1 MAKLL
6 VMLVVRILSGK
17 AQDSVVD
24 LRDVVFETGLRAPS
38 SLVHVDDSFTHIAMI
53 LTNIAGKPKRE
64 NNILIEF
71 NKKSDGLT
79 TLHVKFK
86 NMLESIFLHS
96 SGTPIHYIFMTDQE
110 SMPIIRKVLKAEIG
124 KYLSESVIQSPRI
137 PQIYKNAVD
146 DNIPRMRVEFVDVDL
161 IIAKHRTEIDLMK
174 KYFGHQFPPG
184 SVFKSIS
191 GTKPDIYPVRKY
203 QLDLFYIA
211 PFFHQEFPRELEK
224 LIVLDTDLEFR
235 WGLNRLHV
243 PCCIY

>member
-1 MAKLL
+1 MAILL
-6 VMLVVRILSGK
+6 VMLVVIILSGK

-64 NNILIEF
+64 NKILIEF

-110 SMPIIRKVLKAEIG
+110 SMPIIKKVLKAEIG
-124 KYLSESVIQSPRI
+124 KHLSEMEELVHLLPCQFNRQIQAVINNEVSCYPI
-137 PQIYKNAVD
+137 D
-146 DNIPRMRVEFVDVDL
+146 EEMVEEYHKCEEKSSILHL
-161 IIAKHRTEIDLMK
+161 IGD
-174 KYFGHQFPPG
+174 
-184 SVFKSIS
+184 
-191 GTKPDIYPVRKY
+191 
-203 QLDLFYIA
+203 
-211 PFFHQEFPRELEK
+211 
-224 LIVLDTDLEFR
+224 
-235 WGLNRLHV
+235 
-243 PCCIY
+243 